1 MMTLPPYSDVF
12 LARALE
18 ALDQRDPDLRNS
30 ALRRALREGLSVDAR
45 SYGRPLVWIAA
56 KRGFA
61 DTIRLLAA
69 NHADL
74 SAAAH
79 GCGSTALHQAA
90 LNEDFGC
97 VDMLLTLGANPGARD
112 SGGRTPAEVAR
123 GEDVRLLIE
132 CAQMREGQAPG
143 PSWPHEVEVAA

>member
-1 MMTLPPYSDVF
+1 MMTLPPYSDVL

-69 NHADL
+69 T
-74 SAAAH
+74 H